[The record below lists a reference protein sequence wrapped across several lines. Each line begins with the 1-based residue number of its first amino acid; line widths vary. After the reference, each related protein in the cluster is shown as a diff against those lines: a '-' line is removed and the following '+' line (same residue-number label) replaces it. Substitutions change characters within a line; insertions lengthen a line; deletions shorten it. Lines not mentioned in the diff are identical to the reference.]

1 MLAPPRNEEGK
12 VSEAADIVGRLTHP
26 AVQGLLLAL
35 LSTALVLRRRPRAAA
50 VTAVLA
56 LAWIWCASTPLLALT
71 LRGGLADGDVP
82 SPVHADAIVVLGGG
96 KLPVADWSRTT
107 TRAGRGLTLWR
118 SGFAPLLLVSGSD
131 QADELARGFALSG
144 VPEGDLRVEARS
156 ANTHENARNSAVML
170 KAGGFTEVL
179 LVTSAIHMRRAAGCF
194 RHEGIA
200 VSPVPADDSH
210 ARLANAPAWLPR
222 RDALTLTARCLRE
235 YLALWIYHWRGWM

>member
-1 MLAPPRNEEGK
+1 L
-12 VSEAADIVGRLTHP
+12 SEAVDIVGRLTHP

-50 VTAVLA
+50 LVAALA
-56 LAWIWCASTPLLALT
+56 LAWIWVASTPALALA
-71 LRGGLADGDVP
+71 LREGLATGAVP
-82 SPVHADAIVVLGGG
+82 STPHADAIVVLGGG
-96 KLPVADWSRTT
+96 KLPVTDWSRTT

-118 SGFAPLLLVSGSD
+118 EGFAPLLLVSGSD
-131 QADELARGFALSG
+131 QADDLARGFRLSG
-144 VPEGDLRVEARS
+144 VPGGDLRVESRS
-156 ANTHENARNSAVML
+156 VNTHENARNSAAIL
-170 KAGGFTEVL
+170 KASGLSEVL

-210 ARLANAPAWLPR
+210 ARLAVVPGWLPR

-235 YLALWIYHWRGWM
+235 YVALWVYHWRGWM